1 MKGNRERGKK
11 KEKRYMKEIWNKI
24 EMECMKDEMEEIES
38 KTSDGG
44 KEIDYI
50 T

>member
-1 MKGNRERGKK
+1 VYERLSEIEKEGKRN
-11 KEKRYMKEIWNKI
+11 KERYMKEIWNKI

-44 KEIDYI
+44 K
-50 T
+50 